1 MRRFSLVWA
10 AAALLGAMS
19 SPHPA
24 AALVPSAP
32 SRSRAADPQA
42 DVGFLDVSSDP
53 PAKIIVDDADTGK
66 VTPQPH
72 LELKAGHHKLTL
84 VTLDGA
90 RKRTLG
96 FNVEAGRTT
105 KLSMHLAS

>member
-1 MRRFSLVWA
+1 MRTLLTMCTLVV
-10 AAALLGAMS
+10 ALLGA
-19 SPHPA
+19 PGA
-24 AALVPSAP
+24 RALAVAD
-32 SRSRAADPQA
+32 RAAQT

-53 PAKIIVDDADTGK
+53 PAHVLVDDADTHA

-96 FNVEAGRTT
+96 FNVEAGQTT
-105 KLSMHLAS
+105 KLSIHLSS

>member
-1 MRRFSLVWA
+1 MRRTFRVWA
-10 AAALLGAMS
+10 AVALLGAIA

-24 AALVPSAP
+24 AARSRSAP
-32 SRSRAADPQA
+32 CRSRAADPRA

-53 PAKIIVDDADTGK
+53 PAKILVDDADTGK
-66 VTPQPH
+66 VTPQPR

-84 VTLDGA
+84 ITLDGA